1 MFGKSTTLKPSSQPI
16 PPSTTQT
23 KNDDAKPLAS
33 KDAASSSSQMNL
45 GGLNLDGKKETSVT
59 ETKSKT
65 ESQPQPEIK
74 KAEQKDQKIEQPI
87 ASQPSTTKE

>member
-16 PPSTTQT
+16 PPSATQT
-23 KNDDAKPLAS
+23 KNDDKKPLAS
-33 KDAASSSSQMNL
+33 KDTASSSFQMNL
-45 GGLNLDGKKETSVT
+45 GSLNLDGKKETSVT

>member
-1 MFGKSTTLKPSSQPI
+1 
-16 PPSTTQT
+16 
-23 KNDDAKPLAS
+23 
-33 KDAASSSSQMNL
+33 MNL
-45 GGLNLDGKKETSVT
+45 GGLNLDGKKEISAT
-59 ETKSKT
+59 ENKSKP